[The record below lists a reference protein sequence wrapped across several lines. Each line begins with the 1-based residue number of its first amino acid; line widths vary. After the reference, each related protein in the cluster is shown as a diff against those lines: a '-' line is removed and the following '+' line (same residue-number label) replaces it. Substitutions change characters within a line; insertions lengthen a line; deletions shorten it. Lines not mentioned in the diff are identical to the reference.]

1 MAQIPSVGQDL
12 WPSHNPLGFKREP
25 AFFHC
30 RKKATLKFLKYIV
43 AAVVLIIALLAML
56 APIGP
61 LPGIFIG
68 GSASA
73 APRIWQDTSQVDEVR
88 LRVAGAVPRVV
99 IIWVVQQDNQ
109 LYVIGSNESGWVTML
124 GQGGPVH
131 LRIGDATY
139 PLLARKLTEEQLPI
153 IASYQNKY
161 RAGYPAIV
169 GDMGAPEDMINGASV
184 YLLAR
189 E

>member
-1 MAQIPSVGQDL
+1 ML
-12 WPSHNPLGFKREP
+12 NPQGEN
-25 AFFHC
+25 
-30 RKKATLKFLKYIV
+30 TLKLLKYIAAALFLILALV
-43 AAVVLIIALLAML
+43 AVL

-73 APRIWQDTSQVDEVR
+73 APQVWQDTSQVDEVR
-88 LRVAGAVPRVV
+88 LRVTGAVPRVV
-99 IIWVVQQDNQ
+99 IIWIVQQDNQ
-109 LYVIGSNESGWVTML
+109 LYVIGADGSGWVSML
-124 GQGGPVH
+124 GQGGPVQ

-139 PLLARKLTEEQLPI
+139 SLLARKVTEGQLPV
-153 IASYQNKY
+153 IAAYQNKY
-161 RAGYPAIV
+161 RADYPAIV